1 MIFHP
6 AERAAR
12 ESACALRQ
20 DVNIYVPFFPTQDA
34 RRIFN
39 SLSTANLKIGN
50 KTVEVALTDRRFAA
64 SFFARYFRKK
74 P

>member
-1 MIFHP
+1 
-6 AERAAR
+6 
-12 ESACALRQ
+12 
-20 DVNIYVPFFPTQDA
+20 VNIYVPLFPVGIA

-39 SLSTANLKIGN
+39 SLSTANFKIGN

-64 SFFARYFRKK
+64 TFFVRYFRKK

>member
-1 MIFHP
+1 
-6 AERAAR
+6 
-12 ESACALRQ
+12 
-20 DVNIYVPFFPTQDA
+20 VNIYGPLFLTQDA

-39 SLSTANLKIGN
+39 SLSTVNLKIGN
-50 KTVEVALTDRRFAA
+50 KTVEVSPTDRRFAA